1 MMPRKPTEI
10 AAESRAH
17 VDQCEQGGYPLNL
30 VKLATLSAEFMDSA
44 AATMQA
50 AGLIPADPEPEQPGA

>member
-1 MMPRKPTEI
+1 MRKPTDI

-30 VKLATLSAEFMDSA
+30 ANLATLAAEFQDST
-44 AATMQA
+44 AATLQA
-50 AGLIPADPEPEQPGA
+50 AGLIPADPEPEQQQGA